1 MKGNSDGITEYN
13 ESIIPFF
20 IPAEISTGKAKVK
33 VMHSAQNINKYN
45 FFIGLFYYNII
56 LKQIIL
62 L

>member
-13 ESIIPFF
+13 ESIMPFF
-20 IPAEISTGKAKVK
+20 ILKITTGKAKVK

>member
-56 LKQIIL
+56 L
-62 L
+62 